1 MALHP
6 WQPSGSRD
14 DSKFG
19 GIRKAPMEGF
29 AKPRP
34 GSIKVCLLVAMSPRY
49 FQAEQPHRHCHLARP
64 GPYSGE
70 AYDRRLAMKL
80 LSRLRSGSMLLA
92 DRAYDADW
100 IGAFVNEQGA
110 WFRPEAI
117 GESRSASAHTS
128 IAPDQPFTFA
138 RPIGNEMAQV
148 QTGHRNI
155 GSHGKRVHPQI
166 P

>member
-49 FQAEQPHRHCHLARP
+49 FQAEQPHRHCHLART

-100 IGAFVNEQGA
+100 IGAFVNE
-110 WFRPEAI
+110 
-117 GESRSASAHTS
+117 
-128 IAPDQPFTFA
+128 
-138 RPIGNEMAQV
+138 
-148 QTGHRNI
+148 
-155 GSHGKRVHPQI
+155 
-166 P
+166 